1 MKVNIPVIQI
11 GKTLVDALDCINS
24 GGLGICFVLSDSK
37 LIGVITDGDIR
48 RSILKGVGTNNP
60 VESVMNSDY
69 FSLPVHSDLG
79 LIQKNLER
87 FKYIPILDSGGVLVD
102 IASAQRFHSIPL
114 IKPVLSGNEL
124 EYVTDCISTGWISSN
139 GKYVHQFEQ
148 KFGEFIGCENTL
160 AVSNG
165 SVALHLAIVTL
176 GIGPGDEVIV
186 PDLTFAASINSIL
199 HAGATPVLVDVEP
212 ISMTIDP
219 ELIEMAITDKTKAVM
234 PVHLYGQP
242 ANMNRIM
249 QIALQYNLYVIED
262 CAEAIGSKFQG
273 IHVGG
278 FGDAAAFSFF
288 GNKTITTGEGGMV
301 VFRESFLRQRA
312 QKLRDHG
319 MSRVTKYWHDE
330 VGFNYRLTNIQSA
343 IGLAQVERASYF
355 VQRKKW
361 VADTYCKF
369 LKGVS
374 CITLPISNIG
384 EALNSYWIYTIILEG
399 FRPNTR
405 DKLIEFLRLNGVESR
420 PIFFPMH
427 QMPIYHKYSRR
438 DERYEVANKLSASGI
453 SLPSSVDI
461 SDAEI
466 EKICLLI
473 RSFLK
478 V

>member
-249 QIALQYNLYVIED
+249 QIALQYN
-262 CAEAIGSKFQG
+262 
-273 IHVGG
+273 
-278 FGDAAAFSFF
+278 FF
-288 GNKTITTGEGGMV
+288 
-301 VFRESFLRQRA
+301 
-312 QKLRDHG
+312 
-319 MSRVTKYWHDE
+319 
-330 VGFNYRLTNIQSA
+330 
-343 IGLAQVERASYF
+343 
-355 VQRKKW
+355 
-361 VADTYCKF
+361 C
-369 LKGVS
+369 
-374 CITLPISNIG
+374 
-384 EALNSYWIYTIILEG
+384 
-399 FRPNTR
+399 PNT
-405 DKLIEFLRLNGVESR
+405 
-420 PIFFPMH
+420 
-427 QMPIYHKYSRR
+427 
-438 DERYEVANKLSASGI
+438 
-453 SLPSSVDI
+453 
-461 SDAEI
+461 
-466 EKICLLI
+466 
-473 RSFLK
+473 
-478 V
+478 